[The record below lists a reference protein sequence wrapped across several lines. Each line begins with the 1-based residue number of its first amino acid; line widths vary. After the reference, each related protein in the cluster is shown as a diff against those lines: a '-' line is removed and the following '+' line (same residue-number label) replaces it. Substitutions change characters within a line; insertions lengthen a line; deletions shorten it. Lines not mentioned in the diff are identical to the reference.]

1 MSSLIKIYD
10 ILFEEFGHREWWPAD
25 TPFEVVVGAMLTQQT
40 RWENVEVAIDKLKAH
55 GLMTPETLAKA
66 DTELIEE
73 CVRVTGFFRQK
84 AERLSLISKHF
95 ATNPVILQKP
105 VKLLRKEL
113 LSLKGVGN
121 ETADSIVL
129 YAANKPKFVI
139 DAYTTRMLKCVGI
152 EGTYCQLQKLF
163 ESELPN
169 DVELFKEYHA
179 LIVEYGKHF
188 CNKKRCHEC
197 LLRSDF

>member
-1 MSSLIKIYD
+1 MPNLIKIYE
-10 ILFEEFGHREWWPAD
+10 ILLDEFGHQQWWPAE
-25 TPFEVVVGAMLTQQT
+25 TPFEVVVGALLTQQT
-40 RWENVEVAIDKLKAH
+40 RWENVEVAIANLKAH

-66 DTELIEE
+66 NTELIEE
-73 CVRVTGFFRQK
+73 YVHVTGFYKQK

-95 ATNPVILQKP
+95 AANPRILQKP
-105 VKLLRKEL
+105 IVPLRKEL

-121 ETADSIVL
+121 ETADSIML

-139 DAYTTRMLKCVGI
+139 DTYTTRMLKCVGI

-163 ESELPN
+163 ESELPKN
-169 DVELFKEYHA
+169 VELFKEYHA
-179 LIVEYGKHF
+179 LIVEYAKNF

-197 LLRSDF
+197 LLPVDS